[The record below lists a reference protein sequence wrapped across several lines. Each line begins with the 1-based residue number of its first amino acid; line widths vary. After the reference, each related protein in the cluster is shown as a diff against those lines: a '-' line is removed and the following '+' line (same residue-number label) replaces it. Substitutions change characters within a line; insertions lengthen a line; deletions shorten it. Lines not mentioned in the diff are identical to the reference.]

1 MAGTLNMELWLAFV
15 AASAVVLMIPGP
27 TVFMVIG
34 FSITQGRRSAL
45 FLSMTVAFAHA
56 TMLSLSMMGLAT
68 ILTSHPGLLSLLQ
81 IFGAAYLVYAMFGIG
96 SSLWKR
102 HQKTGETKMDEFSA
116 MSILDA
122 VRHTYLITLLN
133 PGSLFF
139 FVALLPQFVTPTQ
152 PATDQLVLMSLTFV
166 VLSALN
172 SAVYGFSAATAASRA
187 AQLNARSRVSA
198 ITFSR

>member
-27 TVFMVIG
+27 TVFTVIG
-34 FSITQGRRSAL
+34 FSITQGRRYAL
-45 FLSMTVAFAHA
+45 VLSLTVAFAHA
-56 TMLSLSMMGLAT
+56 TMLSLAMMGLAA
-68 ILTSHPGLLSLLQ
+68 ILTSHPELLSLLQ
-81 IFGAAYLVYAMFGIG
+81 ICGAAYLVYTMFGIG
-96 SSLWKR
+96 SNLWKR
-102 HQKTGETKMDEFSA
+102 HRNTGDRRMNELPA
-116 MSILDA
+116 VSICDA

-152 PATDQLVLMSLTFV
+152 TATDQLVLMSLTFV
-166 VLSALN
+166 VLSAIN